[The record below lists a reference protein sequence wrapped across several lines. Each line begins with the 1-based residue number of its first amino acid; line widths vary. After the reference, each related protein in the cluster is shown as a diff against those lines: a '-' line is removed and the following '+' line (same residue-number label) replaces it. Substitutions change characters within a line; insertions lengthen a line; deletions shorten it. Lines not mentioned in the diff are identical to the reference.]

1 MAKRS
6 RIINPTVE
14 KFLWGICAGR
24 CEFEGC
30 NKFLG
35 EHEITKKDGNFAEK
49 AHIEAVSPGGARYKG
64 EMSEDELNSV
74 DNIMLVC
81 PTCHKLIDEN
91 EDIYTVDILR
101 EMKRKH
107 EERVSK
113 VTQVDNI
120 QKSLMIGYFANIRDY
135 KPVYDNALFNRAVLM
150 NGKVPISKFIT
161 SIGTENVPL
170 SDGTAAFYEIEKN
183 VLDNAKVTKIIP
195 AMREC
200 ENISVFALAPMPLLI
215 YLGTLLSDISNVT
228 IYQCHRSGEKWA
240 WKNDESEIEYS
251 VVKPKETGKKE
262 IALNISLS
270 ADIEQQRI
278 EKICPGVSTY
288 KIIINEPNRNFV
300 TTEKVAD
307 GFVAKYRECIEI
319 IKRENP
325 EVNIIK
331 VFPAMP
337 NSLAVR
343 MGMDLMPKTDPQM
356 EIYDQVNPSTGFTF
370 ALKIGGQM

>member
-1 MAKRS
+1 MTKRS
-6 RIINPTVE
+6 RNINATVE
-14 KFLWGICAGR
+14 KSLWGISAGR

-49 AHIEAVSPGGARYKG
+49 AHIEAVSPGGARYKE

-91 EDIYTVDILR
+91 QDIYTVDILR
-101 EMKRKH
+101 DMKRKH
-107 EERVSK
+107 EERICK
-113 VTQVDNI
+113 VTEVDDI
-120 QKSLMIGYFANIRDY
+120 QKTLMMGYFANIREY

-150 NGKVPISKFIT
+150 NGKVPVSKFIT

-170 SDGTAAFYEIEKN
+170 NDGTTLFYEIEKK
-183 VLDNAKVTKIIP
+183 VLDNAKETKIIP
-195 AMREC
+195 AMRAC
-200 ENISVFALAPMPLLI
+200 ENLSVFALAPISLLI

-228 IYQCHRSGEKWA
+228 IYQCHRNGEKWA
-240 WKNDESEIEYS
+240 WKKDESEIAYRII
-251 VVKPKETGKKE
+251 KPRETGKKE

-270 ADIEQQRI
+270 ADIEQERI
-278 EKICPGVSTY
+278 EKVCARVSIY
-288 KIIINEPNRNFV
+288 KITIFEPNRSFV
-300 TTEKVAD
+300 TSEKVAD

-319 IKRENP
+319 IKKENP

-331 VFPAMP
+331 IFPAMP

-356 EIYDQVNPSTGFTF
+356 EIYDQVNPEDGFVYT
-370 ALKIGGQM
+370 LKIGEKM